1 MGMLYQFLGS
11 AAAVALLVALA
22 AWARIAR
29 PTPPLDEAAV
39 RRILADEYPSLHPT
53 HVWVTG
59 DATAAVARAGEAAL
73 LLLRHGDGYT
83 ARKLPWADLAAAK
96 VDAGQVRVDMR
107 DIGAPRFV
115 LAWPAGAA
123 WPPEAA
129 A

>member
-1 MGMLYQFLGS
+1 MLYQFLGS

-29 PTPPLDEAAV
+29 PTPPLDEAGAH
-39 RRILADEYPSLHPT
+39 RLLADEYPQVHPS
-53 HVWVTG
+53 HVWITE
-59 DATAAVARAGEAAL
+59 DATAAVARAGDAAL
-73 LLLRHGDGYT
+73 LLRRHGDGYT

-96 VDAGQVRVDMR
+96 VGAGQVRVEMR

-115 LAWPAGAA
+115 LAWPAGEA

>member
-1 MGMLYQFLGS
+1 MLYQFLGS
-11 AAAVALLVALA
+11 AVAVALLVALT

-29 PTPPLDEAAV
+29 PTPPLDEAAA
-39 RRILADEYPSLHPT
+39 RRILADEYPGLNPSRI
-53 HVWVTG
+53 WIAE
-59 DATAAVARAGEAAL
+59 DAAAAVARAGDAAL
-73 LLLRHGDGYT
+73 LQRRHGDGYT
-83 ARKLPWADLAAAK
+83 ARKLPWTDLAAAK
-96 VDAGQVRVDMR
+96 VSEGEVRVAMR

>member
-1 MGMLYQFLGS
+1 MLYQFLGS
-11 AAAVALLVALA
+11 AVAVALLVALA

-29 PTPPLDEAAV
+29 PTPPLDEAGA
-39 RRILADEYPSLHPT
+39 RRILADEYPQIHPT
-53 HVWVTG
+53 RIWIAD

-96 VDAGQVRVDMR
+96 VGEGEVRVDMR
-107 DIGAPRFV
+107 DIGAPRFI
-115 LAWPAGAA
+115 LAWPANAA

-129 A
+129 